1 MKSLKILF
9 LLFLTLHL
17 NAEDKKKLIYLNP
30 DASIP
35 FWQIMTKG
43 VDFSAKKLGYKL
55 EIFSAYNSSKKE
67 LENLVK
73 AIKEKPLGLIISPT
87 NSFQCVT
94 LLRLA
99 KKANIPVIISD
110 IGTNSGEYVSFIS
123 SDNKKGAYKIGQVLT
138 RIMNEKGLVD
148 SSVGIISIPQKRT
161 NGKLRTAGFL
171 KALKEN
177 KIKTADIRQQ
187 IDFSLEET
195 YTYSKELIK
204 DNPNMK
210 ALWLQGS
217 DKYKGALKAIKE
229 SEKEILLLTF
239 DAEPEFLDLI
249 PQDILVGA
257 AMQQP
262 FLMGEKAVETLDKY
276 LKGKK
281 VEKNI
286 QLPILAISKENIK
299 KELPLI
305 KRNVLGLTVEK

>member
-9 LLFLTLHL
+9 CLLLTLYL
-17 NAEDKKKLIYLNP
+17 NAEEKKKLIYLNP

-43 VDFSAKKLGYKL
+43 VDFSAKKLGYEL
-55 EIFSAYNSSKKE
+55 EVFSAYNSSKKE
-67 LENLVK
+67 LKNLVK
-73 AIKEKPLGLIISPT
+73 AIKKKPLGLVISPT
-87 NSFQCVT
+87 NSSQCVT
-94 LLRLA
+94 LLKLA
-99 KKANIPVIISD
+99 KKANIPVVISD
-110 IGTNSGEYVSFIS
+110 IGTNSGEYISFIS
-123 SDNKKGAYKIGQVLT
+123 SDNKKGAYKIGQVLAK
-138 RIMNEKGLVD
+138 IMIERGLVD
-148 SSVGIISIPQKRT
+148 SSVGIISIPQKRL

-171 KALKEN
+171 EALKEK

-187 IDFSLEET
+187 IDFSFEET
-195 YTYSKELIK
+195 YIYSKELIK

-229 SEKEILLLTF
+229 SKKEILLLTF

-249 PQDILVGA
+249 PQGILVGA

-262 FLMGEKAVETLDKY
+262 FLMGEKAVETLDRY
-276 LKGKK
+276 LKNKK

-305 KRNVLGLTVEK
+305 KRNVLGLQVEN